1 MEKDELT
8 QVVSDVLKSAND
20 AQLAEIEKT
29 VDAKMEAL
37 RDEIKPKNVTG
48 GHERE
53 DDDPKGG
60 FKFFGEFTKA
70 LVNAAT
76 GKSNDDRLTR
86 IKAVS
91 GMSEG
96 ADVYGGYLVPTEYR
110 RELWKLAVE
119 TSPII
124 NAATKIPMASNRVEV
139 PYVDGFA
146 DRDDGT
152 GTIHGGIR
160 FYWLGEAEQR
170 TASKPTIGKLGLQLH
185 KLGGL
190 FYATDELLSDSAI
203 SIEPMIRE
211 MFSDGMRY
219 TLEYSFLWGTGANQ
233 PLGVMN
239 APCLV
244 SVAKE
249 NLQGADTIVTENILK
264 MYARLYKKDGAFWLI
279 NQDVFPQ
286 LPMLSITGGTA
297 SVPVYVP
304 ANGLAGAP
312 YGTLLGLPVYFSEQ
326 CDTVGDQG
334 DIILGQW
341 SQYLVGQKAGADVVD
356 YASSIHLRFDYD
368 EQAFR
373 FTTRIDGQ
381 PWWKAALATRNSANT
396 LSPFVVLDARA

>member
-37 RDEIKPKNVTG
+37 REEIKPKNVTG

-76 GKSNDDRLTR
+76 GKSNDERLTR

-139 PYVDGFA
+139 PFVDGFA

-170 TASKPTIGKLGLQLH
+170 TASKPTLGKLGLQLH

-190 FYATDELLSDSAI
+190 FYATDELLSDSAV

-211 MFSDGMRY
+211 MFADGMRY
-219 TLEYSFLWGTGANQ
+219 TLEHAFLWGSGANQ

-239 APCLV
+239 ASCLV

-249 NLQGADTIVTENILK
+249 NMQAADTIVTENVLK
-264 MYARLYKKDGAFWLI
+264 MYARLYRKEGAFWLV

-286 LPMLSITGGTA
+286 LPLLSIAYRHRRRSGLRSCQRPGRCALRHALGAAGLLLRELRHRRRPGRYRPRTVEP
-297 SVPVYVP
+297 VPCRPESRRRRGRVCQLHP
-304 ANGLAGAP
+304 PQIRL
-312 YGTLLGLPVYFSEQ
+312 
-326 CDTVGDQG
+326 
-334 DIILGQW
+334 
-341 SQYLVGQKAGADVVD
+341 
-356 YASSIHLRFDYD
+356 
-368 EQAFR
+368 
-373 FTTRIDGQ
+373 
-381 PWWKAALATRNSANT
+381 
-396 LSPFVVLDARA
+396 

>member
-1 MEKDELT
+1 MEKEELT
-8 QVVSDVLKSAND
+8 QVVTDVLKSANE
-20 AQLAEIEKT
+20 AQIAEIEKT

-37 RDEIKPKNVTG
+37 REEIKPKSITG

-60 FKFFGEFTKA
+60 FKYFAEFTKS

-76 GKSNDDRLTR
+76 GKREDERLSR

-110 RELWKLAVE
+110 RELWKLAVDS
-119 TSPII
+119 SPII
-124 NAATKIPMASNRVEV
+124 NAATQIPMASNRVEV
-139 PYVDGFA
+139 PFVDGFA

-170 TASKPTIGKLGLQLH
+170 TASKPTLGKLGLQLH

-190 FYATDELLSDSAI
+190 FYATDELLSDSAV

-211 MFSDGMRY
+211 MFADGMRY
-219 TLEYSFLWGTGANQ
+219 TLEHAFLWGSGANQ

-239 APCLV
+239 ASCLV

-249 NLQGADTIVTENILK
+249 NMQAADTIVTENVLK
-264 MYARLYKKDGAFWLI
+264 MYARLYRKEGAFWLV

-286 LPMLSITGGTA
+286 LPLLSIASGTGG
-297 SVPVYVP
+297 VPVYVP

-312 YGTLLGLPVYFSEQ
+312 YGTLLGLPVHFSEQ
-326 CDTVGDQG
+326 CDTLGDQG
-334 DIILGQW
+334 DIVLGQW
-341 SQYLVGQKAGADVVD
+341 SQYLVGQKAGADVVE
-356 YASSIHLRFDYD
+356 YASSIHLKFDYD

-381 PWWKAALATRNSANT
+381 PWWKGPLYTRNSSNT
-396 LSPFVVLDARA
+396 LSPFVVLDAR

>member
-1 MEKDELT
+1 MEKEELIG
-8 QVVSDVLKSAND
+8 VVSEVLKDANA
-20 AQLAEIEKT
+20 AQLVDIEKA
-29 VDAKMEAL
+29 VDAKVEAL
-37 RDEIKPKNVTG
+37 REEMKPKSITG
-48 GHERE
+48 GHERA
-53 DDDPKGG
+53 DDDEKAG
-60 FKFFGEFTKA
+60 FKSLSEFTKS
-70 LVNAAT
+70 LVNAST
-76 GKSNDDRLTR
+76 GKREDERLTR

-91 GMSEG
+91 GMNEG
-96 ADVYGGYLVPTEYR
+96 QDLYGGYLVPTEYR

-124 NAATKIPMASNRVEV
+124 NAATMIPMASNRIEV
-139 PYVDGFA
+139 PFVDGFS

-152 GTIHGGIR
+152 GTVHGGIR

-170 TASKPTIGKLGLQLH
+170 TASKPKINKLGLQLH
-185 KLGGL
+185 KLAGL
-190 FYATDELLSDSAI
+190 FYATDELLADSAI
-203 SIEPMIRE
+203 SIEPMIRG
-211 MFSDGMRY
+211 MFADGMRY
-219 TLEYSFLWGTGANQ
+219 TLEYSFLWGTGAAQ
-233 PLGVMN
+233 PLGVLN

-249 NLQGADTIVTENILK
+249 NLQAADTIVTENILK

-286 LPMLSITGGTA
+286 LPMLSIAAGTGG
-297 SVPVYVP
+297 VPVYVP

-334 DIILGQW
+334 DIVLGQW

-356 YASSIHLRFDYD
+356 YASSIHLKFDYD
-368 EQAFR
+368 EQAFK

-381 PWWKAALATRNSANT
+381 PWWKGPLYTRNSSNT

>member
-37 RDEIKPKNVTG
+37 REEIKPKNVTG

-76 GKSNDDRLTR
+76 GKSNDERLTR

-139 PYVDGFA
+139 PFVDGFA

-170 TASKPTIGKLGLQLH
+170 TDSTPKLGKLGLQLH
-185 KLGGL
+185 KLAGL

-211 MFSDGMRY
+211 MFADGMRY

-297 SVPVYVP
+297 SAPVYVP

-334 DIILGQW
+334 DIVLGQW

-381 PWWKAALATRNSANT
+381 PWGKAALATRNSANT